1 MTVLKVTKVLMGG
14 KVIPKQSKPAQLP
27 KAYFVRQLIPKLN
40 AALTRDARL
49 LEKLHARKAIDTKLQ
64 GLIESFTKHV
74 ISVVDSFP
82 INGERIPAIF
92 FKKVQLLRSIQERF
106 KVDSQK
112 IISKSDTHSR
122 RIEFATKWL
131 AEDVRVFASQVEMVY
146 SSIPVFFDSNTG
158 ELLPPSIRNIP
169 NRHRDPNKERIFL
182 DAIKKY
188 QDVKKGKKFMSYK
201 FIEPLMEAA
210 GLKFPERTFRSFKTD
225 FNQGKFRKLVR

>member
-122 RIEFATKWL
+122 RIEFATK
-131 AEDVRVFASQVEMVY
+131 S
-146 SSIPVFFDSNTG
+146 
-158 ELLPPSIRNIP
+158 
-169 NRHRDPNKERIFL
+169 
-182 DAIKKY
+182 
-188 QDVKKGKKFMSYK
+188 
-201 FIEPLMEAA
+201 
-210 GLKFPERTFRSFKTD
+210 
-225 FNQGKFRKLVR
+225 